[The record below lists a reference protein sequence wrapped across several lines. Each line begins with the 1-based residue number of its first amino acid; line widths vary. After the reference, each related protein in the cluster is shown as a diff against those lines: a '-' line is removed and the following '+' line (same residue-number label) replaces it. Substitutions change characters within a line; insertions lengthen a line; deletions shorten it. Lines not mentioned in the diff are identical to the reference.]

1 MIVADTS
8 GLLALFN
15 RAEPDHEAVV
25 AVIEG
30 LGTPPIVSPYV
41 LAELDYLVATRLG
54 VAAELAVLREL
65 SAGAYELPTMDAED
79 VVAAAELVDRYA
91 DQEIGLAD
99 ASVLVLAARYGTR
112 DALTLDRRHFDVLRL
127 PDGAPVRVLPA

>member
-15 RAEPDHEAVV
+15 RAEPTHEAAAALV
-25 AVIEG
+25 AG

-65 SAGAYELPTMDAED
+65 SGGAYELPTMDAED
-79 VVAAAELVDRYA
+79 VAAAADLVERYA

-112 DALTLDRRHFDVLRL
+112 DVLTLDRRHFDVVRL